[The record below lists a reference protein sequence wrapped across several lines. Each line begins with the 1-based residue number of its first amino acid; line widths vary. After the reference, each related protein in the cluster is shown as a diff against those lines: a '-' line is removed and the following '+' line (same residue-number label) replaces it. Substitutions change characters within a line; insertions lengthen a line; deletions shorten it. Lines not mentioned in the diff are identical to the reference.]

1 VVKKLIIALF
11 VLSVL
16 FLGFTVGRYTNF
28 VPMTKASWA
37 ARTNQEFNKL
47 DETQTALALAI
58 AASSPT
64 LAQEMI
70 KHLEG
75 GNVSAD
81 AIQSLQKLAVKA
93 MGNAQGGQRA
103 NQPNRPSFDEEM
115 ANVQEVKPVAGSFS
129 RGPEDAPI
137 QIVMFTELLCPYCGQ
152 LDPIIEEVM
161 KKYEGKA
168 RLVFQTYLIHGEKA
182 DFWHRAAY
190 AAGKQG
196 KFWEV
201 ATYLFSTQREWSRN
215 EIDDVDAALKPLAQK
230 FKLNLNRLKK
240 DMESDEIKQ
249 QVKDEMALG
258 QKLGVHGTPAVF
270 INGRFFKGRRDVD
283 FYSKVI
289 DTLLAGR

>member
-37 ARTNQEFNKL
+37 AKTNQEFNKL

-81 AIQSLQKLAVKA
+81 AIQNLQKLAVKA

-103 NQPNRPSFDEEM
+103 QQGRPSFDEEM
-115 ANVQEVKPVAGSFS
+115 ANVQDVKPAADAFA
-129 RGPEDAPI
+129 RGTEGAPI

-152 LDPIIEEVM
+152 LDPIIEQVM

-182 DFWHRAAY
+182 EFWHRAAY

-196 KFWEV
+196 KFWDV
-201 ATYLFSTQREWSRN
+201 VTYLFSTQQEWARN
-215 EIDDVDAALKPLAQK
+215 PIDDVDAALKPLAQK
-230 FKLNLNRLKK
+230 FKLNLSRLKK

-249 QVKDEMALG
+249 QIKNEVALG

-270 INGRFFKGRRDVD
+270 INGRFFKGRRDAD